1 MIFKRHTDRHV
12 VLTDPWHRI
21 TTDPAST
28 HPLVSTIIQNNS
40 YFLDFINMSYVTPE
54 LSSNKLDKSLRTR
67 VARPM
72 LSVRRDIKRR
82 LAGTETP
89 SAKTE
94 RTDSGPIAD
103 GEISDQREQPAAGS
117 SPDGS
122 DSDKPDTDTGES
134 EVEPLPK
141 DKVFEILKNSRRRQA
156 LLYLKEN
163 GGDASLGELAEH
175 IAAIE
180 NDCSPRAISSSQRKR
195 VYVGLYQCHLPKMDG
210 MHIVDFEKNRGTIEL
225 GANATQLDPYLE
237 ETEEL
242 AWSRIY
248 FGITV
253 LSIGLM
259 ALSFLV
265 SAPLGVAP
273 LVILGVLLVG
283 MAVTSGLQAY
293 VEG

>member
-1 MIFKRHTDRHV
+1 M

-28 HPLVSTIIQNNS
+28 DPLVPTIIQNNS
-40 YFLDFINMSYVTPE
+40 YFLDFINILYANPESTPD
-54 LSSNKLDKSLRTR
+54 KLDKSVRTR
-67 VARPM
+67 VVQAT
-72 LSVRRDIKRR
+72 LSTRRDLTQR
-82 LAGTETP
+82 LAGTEAP

-94 RTDSGPIAD
+94 STDSGPIAD

-117 SPDGS
+117 PPDGS
-122 DSDKPDTDTGES
+122 DSDKPDIDTGES

-195 VYVGLYQCHLPKMDG
+195 VYVGLYQCHLPKMDD

-237 ETEEL
+237 ETQEL

-273 LVILGVLLVG
+273 LVTLGVLLVG

-293 VEG
+293 IEA

>member
-1 MIFKRHTDRHV
+1 
-12 VLTDPWHRI
+12 
-21 TTDPAST
+21 
-28 HPLVSTIIQNNS
+28 
-40 YFLDFINMSYVTPE
+40 
-54 LSSNKLDKSLRTR
+54 
-67 VARPM
+67 M

-103 GEISDQREQPAAGS
+103 GEISDQREQPDAGS

-122 DSDKPDTDTGES
+122 DSDKPDIDTGES

-141 DKVFEILKNSRRRQA
+141 DKVFEILKNSRRRRV

>member
-28 HPLVSTIIQNNS
+28 NPLVSTIIQNNS
-40 YFLDFINMSYVTPE
+40 YFLDFINMSYAPPE

-72 LSVRRDIKRR
+72 LSARRDIKQR
-82 LAGTETP
+82 LTGTEAP

-94 RTDSGPIAD
+94 RTDSGPIAE

-122 DSDKPDTDTGES
+122 DNDKPDTDTGES

-141 DKVFEILKNSRRRQA
+141 DKVFEILKNSRRRRV

-293 VEG
+293 IEG